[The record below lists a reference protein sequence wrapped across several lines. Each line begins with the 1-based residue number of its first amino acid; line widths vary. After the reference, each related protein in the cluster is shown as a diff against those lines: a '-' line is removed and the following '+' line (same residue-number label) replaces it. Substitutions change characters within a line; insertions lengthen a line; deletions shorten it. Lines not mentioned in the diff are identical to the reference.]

1 VKHGLIALGLS
12 ALLLSAG
19 ACGDSSKETPAA
31 PAAPAPAPAPAAE
44 APPAPSPTPAP
55 TPAPSAPAA
64 PATPA
69 GSLRGDAAAGA
80 LLYSTYCASCHGPKG
95 AGDGPIS
102 ASMNPRP
109 ANHSDHVY
117 MASLSDEHLYK
128 VIAQGGTAVGKSPMM
143 APWGGVINEQ
153 GIKDLI
159 AFIRQLSST

>member
-1 VKHGLIALGLS
+1 MRHGTIALGLA
-12 ALLLSAG
+12 ALLLAAM
-19 ACGDSSKETPAA
+19 ACGDSSTEKPAA

-44 APPAPSPTPAP
+44 APPAPAP
-55 TPAPSAPAA
+55 TPAPAAPSAPDA
-64 PATPA
+64 PT
-69 GSLRGDAAAGA
+69 GNLRGDAAAGA
-80 LLYSTYCASCHGPKG
+80 LLYGTYCASCHGPKG

-117 MASLSDEHLYK
+117 MASLSDAHLYK
-128 VIAQGGTAVGKSPMM
+128 VISQGGASVGKSPMM

-153 GIKDLI
+153 GIRDLI